1 VWRRDNVELPNGD
14 KYELSPTGLTVNDI
28 IHSDEGNYSCIYM
41 NTQMQNATLNSG
53 CLLVYGAAF
62 FDSSHE
68 EIHVN
73 NNGTIR
79 FNLSLAF
86 TTSGNS
92 GLIEEIKSFILANL
106 SNMVPVAQCNARF
119 NIPCTFSGIDST
131 AQWWTV
137 EREEEY
143 NVIFVLHQAR
153 STNRG
158 SYSAEVEGVD
168 PATQSLRT
176 IGKIIFV
183 SVVACNKSSPKID
196 VVNATSLES
205 TETEIS

>member
-1 VWRRDNVELPNGD
+1 MYIHEYPNAKCHTEFGM
-14 KYELSPTGLTVNDI
+14 S
-28 IHSDEGNYSCIYM
+28 
-41 NTQMQNATLNSG
+41 
-53 CLLVYGAAF
+53 
-62 FDSSHE
+62 
-68 EIHVN
+68 
-73 NNGTIR
+73 
-79 FNLSLAF
+79 
-86 TTSGNS
+86 TS
-92 GLIEEIKSFILANL
+92 
-106 SNMVPVAQCNARF
+106 VC
-119 NIPCTFSGIDST
+119 T

>member
-1 VWRRDNVELPNGD
+1 
-14 KYELSPTGLTVNDI
+14 
-28 IHSDEGNYSCIYM
+28 M
-41 NTQMQNATLNSG
+41 
-53 CLLVYGAAF
+53 
-62 FDSSHE
+62 
-68 EIHVN
+68 
-73 NNGTIR
+73 
-79 FNLSLAF
+79 
-86 TTSGNS
+86 
-92 GLIEEIKSFILANL
+92 
-106 SNMVPVAQCNARF
+106 PVAQCNARF

-183 SVVACNKSSPKID
+183 SGKYWGSGICRLILSEHVRCVCGRELRVD
-196 VVNATSLES
+196 
-205 TETEIS
+205 